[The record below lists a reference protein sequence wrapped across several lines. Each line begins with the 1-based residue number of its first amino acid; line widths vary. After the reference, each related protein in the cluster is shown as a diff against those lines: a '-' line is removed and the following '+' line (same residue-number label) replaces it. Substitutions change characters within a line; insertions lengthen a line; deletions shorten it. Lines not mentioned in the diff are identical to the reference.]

1 VKRLIIVLLA
11 GALAGGC
18 TTLSDGAPRLAG
30 DGPPLRGIGYAVIA
44 IQPGETPAQKQLM
57 AIRASRLAA
66 MRDLAER
73 IHGARIEGNTAIG
86 EGQVF
91 SDNLRGSVAGL
102 VTNAR
107 VVSIT
112 PVRNT
117 LYETILEVDVSEVNA
132 MRASHRPLWQ

>member
-1 VKRLIIVLLA
+1 MKRLIVVLLA

-18 TTLSDGAPRLAG
+18 TTMSGGPPSLAS

-44 IQPGETPAQKQLM
+44 IQPGKTEAQKQLM

-66 MRDLAER
+66 MRDLSER
-73 IHGARIEGNTAIG
+73 IHGARIEGSTAIG

-91 SDNLRGSVAGL
+91 SDNLRGSTAGL

-132 MRASHRPLWQ
+132 MRGSHRPLWQ